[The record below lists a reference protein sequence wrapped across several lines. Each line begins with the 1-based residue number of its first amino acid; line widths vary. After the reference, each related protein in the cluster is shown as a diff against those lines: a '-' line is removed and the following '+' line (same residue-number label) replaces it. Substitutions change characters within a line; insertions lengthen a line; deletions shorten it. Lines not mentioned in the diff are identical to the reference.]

1 MLRGMEHRTPTI
13 FEVAEQAAKK
23 QQKPAESGA
32 RKLKPARKASAKTS
46 RRPPPRKAVKR
57 KA

>member
-1 MLRGMEHRTPTI
+1 MEHRTPTI
-13 FEVAEQAAKK
+13 FEVAERAAKK
-23 QQKPAESGA
+23 QRKEPLSGE

-46 RRPPPRKAVKR
+46 RRSPPRKPGKR

>member
-1 MLRGMEHRTPTI
+1 MLGGMEHRTPTI
-13 FEVAEQAAKK
+13 FEVAERAAKK
-23 QQKPAESGA
+23 QEHQPDAGE

-46 RRPPPRKAVKR
+46 RRPPPRNAVKR